1 MLFLWGGGGSFFGEV
16 RWYVFLSL
24 LGRGLAGVLPLGFL
38 AGGCGCGR
46 FCGEVL
52 GGFWVG
58 ADSPSFCLI
67 VNRYL
72 LV

>member
-38 AGGCGCGR
+38 AGGCVWVADFVGR
-46 FCGEVL
+46 
-52 GGFWVG
+52 FWVG